1 MPLAVLC
8 ASAIVARML
17 VGAHIVDDAYIT
29 MRYSRNIA
37 TLGAMSYNPPD
48 AVLGTSSPLWTF
60 LLAGGAVL
68 GANPETTALVVSS
81 VSDLFSIALI
91 LTSPAAGSLAAIAA
105 AATIAS
111 WPAYVTYAVS
121 GMETSFFI
129 ATIVA
134 FVSAASRFRLVAAA
148 VAVSLAALTRP
159 DGALLVLIGIA
170 WAWWSSSKA
179 GALTFASIVLLIC
192 LPWTLYA
199 FVHFGSIIPASVM
212 AKASAQDPWT
222 MSVANLRAYFFQG
235 EYVPLTA
242 MATLGCLVLIRS
254 GTTFWRIWLAWAS
267 LYLLAMTAANAL
279 THFPWYFVPLL
290 PVYVAAAAIGFE
302 ALCSRTAWFKRVM
315 AVPAF
320 RAVCAATFVALLL
333 SRMPALKTYLDAT
346 ANGREV
352 LYASVATELAA
363 IDPNCTVAATEI
375 GTIGYYYPGRVL
387 DLVGLVSPE
396 VIGRPADAVLTE
408 SEARWI
414 VSYDTHL
421 DRRLARNEQF
431 AEVFGRRSL
440 MRIGDSRNLEIYERR
455 RPPVCR

>member
-1 MPLAVLC
+1 
-8 ASAIVARML
+8 
-17 VGAHIVDDAYIT
+17 
-29 MRYSRNIA
+29 
-37 TLGAMSYNPPD
+37 
-48 AVLGTSSPLWTF
+48 
-60 LLAGGAVL
+60 
-68 GANPETTALVVSS
+68 
-81 VSDLFSIALI
+81 
-91 LTSPAAGSLAAIAA
+91 
-105 AATIAS
+105 
-111 WPAYVTYAVS
+111 
-121 GMETSFFI
+121 
-129 ATIVA
+129 
-134 FVSAASRFRLVAAA
+134 
-148 VAVSLAALTRP
+148 
-159 DGALLVLIGIA
+159 
-170 WAWWSSSKA
+170 
-179 GALTFASIVLLIC
+179 
-192 LPWTLYA
+192 
-199 FVHFGSIIPASVM
+199 
-212 AKASAQDPWT
+212 
-222 MSVANLRAYFFQG
+222 
-235 EYVPLTA
+235 
-242 MATLGCLVLIRS
+242 
-254 GTTFWRIWLAWAS
+254 
-267 LYLLAMTAANAL
+267 
-279 THFPWYFVPLL
+279 
-290 PVYVAAAAIGFE
+290 
-302 ALCSRTAWFKRVM
+302 M

-421 DRRLARNEQF
+421 DRRLAGNEQF